1 MSKYFISDSN
11 HWWVKGKGA
20 ANTNNSN
27 FELYGAELILNLKG
41 PVAEEIS
48 PLILADERVLAV
60 VAVGVVDLIVGLGT
74 LARPS

>member
-1 MSKYFISDSN
+1 MI
-11 HWWVKGKGA
+11 
-20 ANTNNSN
+20 
-27 FELYGAELILNLKG
+27 LKG